1 MQPRCKYR
9 PCRGYVHGSSD
20 IGMHYAKYG
29 SVDAYRATTK
39 APHAQRAC
47 CTAFFGATTAASL
60 LFVLTLLF
68 VLRNFLGT

>member
-1 MQPRCKYR
+1 MAHQIELHFAN
-9 PCRGYVHGSSD
+9 YV
-20 IGMHYAKYG
+20 

-39 APHAQRAC
+39 AAHARRAC

>member
-1 MQPRCKYR
+1 
-9 PCRGYVHGSSD
+9 
-20 IGMHYAKYG
+20 MHFAKYG

>member
-1 MQPRCKYR
+1 MAHQ
-9 PCRGYVHGSSD
+9 
-20 IGMHYAKYG
+20 IGMHFAKYG